1 MQRLGLFV
9 DLDNFKVVNDSLGHE
24 VGDLLLVGVGE
35 RLRKCLR
42 PEDTLARFGGDE
54 FAMLL
59 ENLQSPEGAV
69 RVAERIIEELRNPFM
84 LEGREL
90 VLRASVGIAMGHD
103 RSKTPGELFKDADTA
118 MYRAK
123 EDGVGYRVFEPKMY
137 EQALKRLKVENDMR
151 RAIEAE
157 EFVVHYQPI
166 VDLKTGEAWG
176 SEALVRWEH
185 PERGLLDPSQFVPVA
200 EETGLIVPIGERV
213 LEEACRQGVRWQR
226 EHPEASPLVVCVN
239 LSARQLRRQD
249 LAETVRG
256 VLKSIGLEGACLCL
270 DITESL
276 YITILEGNTKALDDL
291 RRMGVRISIDDFGM
305 GYSSLSYLKRLPADT
320 LKIDRSFVAGL
331 GEDGEDT
338 TIGEMTVDL
347 AHTLGMKII
356 AEGVESEDQAEL
368 LREMGCDLGQGFYFA
383 EPRSGEAL
391 PQFLR
396 EEQGTLDL

>member
-24 VGDLLLVGVGE
+24 VGDLLLVRVGE

-42 PEDTLARFGGDE
+42 PEDTLACFGGDE

-103 RSKTPGELFKDADTA
+103 RSKTPGELLIDADTA

-256 VLKSIGLEGACLCL
+256 VLKSIGLEGACLCM

-338 TIGEMTVDL
+338 AIGEMTVDL

>member
-1 MQRLGLFV
+1 M
-9 DLDNFKVVNDSLGHE
+9 
-24 VGDLLLVGVGE
+24 
-35 RLRKCLR
+35 
-42 PEDTLARFGGDE
+42 
-54 FAMLL
+54 
-59 ENLQSPEGAV
+59 
-69 RVAERIIEELRNPFM
+69 
-84 LEGREL
+84 
-90 VLRASVGIAMGHD
+90 
-103 RSKTPGELFKDADTA
+103 
-118 MYRAK
+118 
-123 EDGVGYRVFEPKMY
+123 
-137 EQALKRLKVENDMR
+137 
-151 RAIEAE
+151 
-157 EFVVHYQPI
+157 
-166 VDLKTGEAWG
+166 
-176 SEALVRWEH
+176 
-185 PERGLLDPSQFVPVA
+185 
-200 EETGLIVPIGERV
+200 
-213 LEEACRQGVRWQR
+213 
-226 EHPEASPLVVCVN
+226 
-239 LSARQLRRQD
+239 
-249 LAETVRG
+249 
-256 VLKSIGLEGACLCL
+256 

-383 EPRSGEAL
+383 EPRFGEAL